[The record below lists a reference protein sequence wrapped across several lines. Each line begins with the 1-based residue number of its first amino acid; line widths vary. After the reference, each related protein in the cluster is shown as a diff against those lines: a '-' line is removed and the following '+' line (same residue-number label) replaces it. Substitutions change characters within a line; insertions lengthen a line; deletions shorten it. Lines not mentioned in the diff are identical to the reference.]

1 MDKGIFN
8 EREKAMEAN
17 YFRQEDAKLLEQ
29 LRKRGSLDDIAAAL
43 RDKLQL
49 DNPDLLQKVRD
60 LGIQPDTASAFFVAP
75 LVQVAWA
82 DGAAGKP
89 ERDAVLR
96 LAHKR
101 GVEPGSPAHA
111 QLEEWLK
118 IRPSDALFDTAVEV
132 IKYGFS
138 VLPLAE
144 QNERIKAIVDACQE
158 VASASGKGLAPLLG
172 LGSTVSRTEAS
183 MLDSIKNHL
192 RAPRHGT

>member
-1 MDKGIFN
+1 MEKGIFN

-17 YFRQEDAKLLEQ
+17 YFRQEDAKLIEQ
-29 LRKRGSLDDIAAAL
+29 LRKRAPLDEIAGAL
-43 RDKLQL
+43 RDKLRL
-49 DNPDLLQKVRD
+49 DNPDLLQRVRD
-60 LGIQPDTASAFFVAP
+60 LGVTPETAAAFFVAP

-89 ERDAVLR
+89 EHDAVIR
-96 LAHKR
+96 LARAR

-118 IRPSDALFDTAVEV
+118 ARPSDALFDTAIEV
-132 IKYGFS
+132 IKYGFT
-138 VLPLAE
+138 VLPPAE
-144 QNERIKAIVDACQE
+144 QKERIKAIVDACQE

-183 MLDSIKNHL
+183 MLDDIKNQL
-192 RAPRHGT
+192 RGRN